1 MRVEAGP
8 LAKAFEGRLVSS
20 LAAALQVEQV
30 LLAEQVSPVGLVLRA
45 GRVEWVGQVLQ
56 VVL

>member
-1 MRVEAGP
+1 M
-8 LAKAFEGRLVSS
+8 KAFEGRLVSS

-30 LLAEQVSPVGLVLRA
+30 LLAEQVSPVGLVLQA
-45 GRVEWVGQVLQ
+45 GQVSL